1 LQYGVIGGTQSIGGD
16 ITVGGDTLAENT
28 LFTTVN
34 TWAAVPT
41 EKTTAQQATAQSYIS
56 AVYNDVANV
65 GTPSAGST
73 SSLPAVYTSA
83 SDSGSYAKEVTKN
96 NFNFGTG
103 NAKSSLDFNSD
114 GSTPVV
120 DTALLD
126 LYEVT
131 PTNADTGSKP
141 TDLLGTFGLASNG
154 DLTFTAEA
162 VPEPST
168 WSLIGL
174 GGLVMIWNLRRRNHR
189 SSTV

>member
-1 LQYGVIGGTQSIGGD
+1 MKPIKLTYTVAALAFTVILGASSARAVTPGSPGDLILGFEEPGAGGSSNVYEVDLGAASQFLNAAPSSTITFDLSTSDLSNATNGFGSSWASSTLLQYGVIGGTQSIGGD

-83 SDSGSYAKEVTKN
+83 SDPGSYA
-96 NFNFGTG
+96 
-103 NAKSSLDFNSD
+103 
-114 GSTPVV
+114 
-120 DTALLD
+120 
-126 LYEVT
+126 
-131 PTNADTGSKP
+131 
-141 TDLLGTFGLASNG
+141 
-154 DLTFTAEA
+154 
-162 VPEPST
+162 
-168 WSLIGL
+168 
-174 GGLVMIWNLRRRNHR
+174 
-189 SSTV
+189 